1 MKLVTKN
8 GLTFAT
14 GMFWQIPDEGK
25 RGINFRKLSKDTG
38 QNMFCYIKSIN
49 TWGFCHKKELN
60 GERRVASF
68 GQFIIETSQL
78 SAKYTNS
85 IICFKFKSVGEVDEG
100 QVLEHDLYGYIVLVN
115 GTICPEDG
123 EYVARIEMVLQ
134 SVYEK
139 ANKHEIETLY
149 LPFEVSEQFFSVFE
163 ILDDAYN
170 NDELLRYAIDNLSR
184 EQLWQLENFVQQNF
198 VQLPEYMQ
206 FFQETAWQ
214 DKLANDNEKQ
224 SDFLERPDINVL
236 RRLIKEPL
244 FEQQLKL
251 TKQKD
256 LRYLI
261 QSVIILPYT
270 SDIIYWQNDRFK
282 RNYTKSI
289 INSIWSKNFAQY
301 RIIICCSLIIM
312 VGYIMYSQLNIKP
325 TPRKLHI
332 KTVVP
337 KPTAVDPKLLL
348 TQCLANNDKYFKD
361 LGVWTLVS
369 VKCNSLSGVF
379 TFSSTMDTTLANFRK
394 LIGDEHKN
402 LRYANKIGVYTQNY
416 TIKSLTSLQPKAA
429 PEEII
434 SKLQQ
439 AVIDYG
445 ITVRLPQTML
455 SPTILSPTSMS
466 PTKLG
471 KKKQVIKFT
480 IISEQSPIFLYNHNI
495 LNNVRLLQISMNLD
509 KNSGLYNWL
518 IQGEF

>member
-25 RGINFRKLSKDTG
+25 RSINFRKLSKDTG

-49 TWGFCHKKELN
+49 TWGFCQKKELN
-60 GERRVASF
+60 GERKIASF
-68 GQFIIETSQL
+68 GQFIIESSKLSSQY
-78 SAKYTNS
+78 ANS

-139 ANKHEIETLY
+139 ASKHEIETLY
-149 LPFEVSEQFFSVFE
+149 LPFEVSEQFFSIFE

-170 NDELLRYAIDNLSR
+170 NEELLKYAIDNLSS
-184 EQLWQLENFVQQNF
+184 EQLWQLQNF
-198 VQLPEYMQ
+198 VQKNFAQIPQYMQ
-206 FFQETAWQ
+206 LFQKTAGQGIWIN
-214 DKLANDNEKQ
+214 NDEKTA
-224 SDFLERPDINVL
+224 DCLYHIDINTL
-236 RRLIKEPL
+236 RHLIKEPL

-261 QSVIILPYT
+261 QSIIILPYT
-270 SDIIYWQNDRFK
+270 SDQIYWQNDKFK
-282 RNYTKSI
+282 KNYTKSMI
-289 INSIWSKNFAQY
+289 HLIWSKNFVQY
-301 RIIICCSLIIM
+301 RIMLCCGLIIM
-312 VGYIMYSQLNIKP
+312 AGYIMYKQFKVQPAL
-325 TPRKLHI
+325 RKLHL
-332 KTVVP
+332 KALSS
-337 KPTAVDPKLLL
+337 KPEAVDPRLLL
-348 TQCLANNDKYFKD
+348 AQCLANNDKYFKD
-361 LGVWTLVS
+361 LGGWTLVA
-369 VKCNSLSGVF
+369 VKCNSLSSVF
-379 TFSSTMDTTLANFRK
+379 TFSSTMDTTLTNFRE
-394 LIGDEHKN
+394 LIGGANKN
-402 LRYANKIGVYTQNY
+402 LKYANKIGIYTQNY
-416 TIKSLTSLQPKAA
+416 KIKSLSPLKFTVT
-429 PEEII
+429 PEAII
-434 SKLQQ
+434 SNLQQ
-439 AVIDYG
+439 AVINYG
-445 ITVRLPQTML
+445 ITVSLPQA
-455 SPTILSPTSMS
+455 
-466 PTKLG
+466 KLN
-471 KKKQVIKFT
+471 KKHHVVKFT